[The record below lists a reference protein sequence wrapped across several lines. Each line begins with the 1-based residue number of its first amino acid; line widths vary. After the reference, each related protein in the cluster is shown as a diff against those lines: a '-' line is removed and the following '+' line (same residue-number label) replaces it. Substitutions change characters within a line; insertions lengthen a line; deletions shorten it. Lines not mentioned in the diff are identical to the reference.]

1 MNSLSSNRTRQALS
15 YIVFA
20 GVALASLVFWATEL
34 RHSIRS
40 HNERINEVLAAH
52 QQSQLDRKAELIRG
66 LINETYQTG
75 RTISLLPPIR
85 QASGP
90 NRRSEEEDVVR
101 QGRLSLDTYR
111 MLEQVFANL
120 HASIQASEVYV
131 VLDGFDPAKGDVP
144 FIVYESYAGHR
155 PAAIE
160 RSGQPNDVPVSDESE
175 EYAAIV
181 KHMDWFRNKTPMFR
195 YASDLNWV
203 PGLISPLVRTGDTTQ
218 YLSIQNGNP
227 ADARGIVFS
236 VPIYDLRSGKFKG
249 LVSIIVR
256 ANVFEAKLLGV
267 PFLPVTADDQAR
279 MAAAGWKMPPPG
291 PFVLAEI
298 DQRIEISDRRN
309 PVLAR
314 GLAMAMLDSAAG
326 GRWASLRLETP
337 VSGTWQL
344 HHYLSEPEIEGLV
357 AGIRAERKLSII
369 GRVALLVVLC
379 GFLGWGFWLL
389 AASRREL
396 IKIAHYDPLTDL
408 PNRRLFFDRM
418 EVGIARALRNGTR
431 MGLFFVDLAG
441 LNAIN
446 DRHGHHGGD
455 QLLVQVA
462 KRLQDRL
469 RDTDGIF
476 VGERGNGKADPGRS
490 LMPAKFMVSR
500 LGGDEFTI
508 ICEDLRSTDDLA
520 VVAERVIASVKE
532 PFMLGDE
539 QVEITL
545 NVGAAQFP
553 DDADDAER
561 LLMSAD
567 SAMHECK
574 QTHGHYVLFNEEMR
588 ARAERLH
595 LLTLGLVAALNKG
608 EFELYYQPK
617 ALLSDGRVVSLEA
630 LIRWHHPILGM
641 VSPIEF
647 IPILERTGG
656 ISAVGEWIVQ
666 QACRDFHRLTAAGF
680 PELRLSVNVSVSQ
693 LRAGNFE
700 RFLKT
705 ALAESAIDAKRLILE
720 ITETMVIEDLKQGR
734 QVLRD
739 LAQLGVKLAIDD
751 FGAGYSSM
759 TYLQHLPIDYIKLDK
774 SLIDGML
781 DPRSIHVVES
791 VIRLAQGLS
800 LTTIAEGV
808 ETEAQQVLIRRLGC
822 DIVQGYLL
830 SRPLPLTDIIDWL
843 NERDRQGLAAP

>member
-1 MNSLSSNRTRQALS
+1 MNSLSSNKTRQALS

-20 GVALASLVFWATEL
+20 GVAFVSLIFWYVEL
-34 RHSIRS
+34 THSIQS
-40 HNERINEVLAAH
+40 HDERENEVLAAY

-75 RTISLLPPIR
+75 RTISLLPSIR
-85 QASGP
+85 ETSGP
-90 NRRSEEEDVVR
+90 NRRSESEDIVR
-101 QGRLSLDTYR
+101 QGRIPLDTYR
-111 MLEQVFANL
+111 MLQQVFANL
-120 HASIQASEVYV
+120 HANIQASEVYV
-131 VLDGFDPAKGDVP
+131 VLDGFDPEKGDVP
-144 FIVYESYAGHR
+144 FIVYESYDRHPPTATAQPGL
-155 PAAIE
+155 
-160 RSGQPNDVPVSDESE
+160 PNDVPVADETE

-181 KHMDWFRNKTPMFR
+181 RHMDWFRNKAPTFR
-195 YASDLNWV
+195 YANDLNLI
-203 PGLISPLVRTGDTTQ
+203 PGAVSALLRTGDNTQ

-227 ADARGIVFS
+227 ADADGIVFS
-236 VPIYDLRSGKFKG
+236 IPLYDLHSGKFKG
-249 LVSIIVR
+249 QVSIIVR

-267 PFLPVTADDQAR
+267 PFLPVTADDKSR
-279 MAAAGWKMPPPG
+279 MVAAGWKMPPPA
-291 PFVLAEI
+291 PFVLAETGR
-298 DQRIEISDRRN
+298 QIEISDRRN
-309 PVLAR
+309 PLLAK
-314 GLAMAMLDSAAG
+314 GLAMAMLDRAAG
-326 GRWASLRLETP
+326 GRWASLPMKTL
-337 VSGTWQL
+337 VSDTWQL
-344 HHYLSEPEIEGLV
+344 HHYLSEPEIDGLA
-357 AGIRAERKLSII
+357 AGIRASRQLSII
-369 GRVALLVVLC
+369 VRVALLV
-379 GFLGWGFWLL
+379 FLSALLVWGFWLL
-389 AASRREL
+389 MASRREL
-396 IKIAHYDPLTDL
+396 IKIAHFDPLTDL

-418 EVGIARALRNGTR
+418 EVGIARAKRNHTR

-462 KRLQDRL
+462 KRLHDRL

-476 VGERGNGKADPGRS
+476 VGERSSGKAGQDGS
-490 LMPAKFMVSR
+490 LVPVKFMVSR

-508 ICEDLRSTDDLA
+508 LCEDLRSTDDLA
-520 VVAERVIASVKE
+520 VVAERVIACVKE
-532 PFMLGDE
+532 PFTLGDQ
-539 QVEITL
+539 QVEIKL

-553 DDADDAER
+553 DDAGDAER

-574 QTHGHYVLFNEEMR
+574 ETHGYYVVFNEELR

-595 LLTLGLVAALNKG
+595 LLTLGLVSALHKD

-617 ALLSDGRVVSLEA
+617 ALLSDGQVVSMEA
-630 LIRWHHPILGM
+630 LIRWHHPVLGM
-641 VSPIEF
+641 VSPTDF

-656 ISAVGEWIVQ
+656 IIAVGEWIVQ
-666 QACRDFHRLTAAGF
+666 QACRDFHRLTEAGF
-680 PELRLSVNVSVSQ
+680 PELRLSVNVAVSQ
-693 LRAGNFE
+693 LRGGSFE
-700 RFLKT
+700 RFLKA
-705 ALAESAIDAKRLILE
+705 ALTDSAIEAKRLILE
-720 ITETMVIEDLKQGR
+720 ITETMVIEDLEQGQ

-800 LTTIAEGV
+800 LKTIAEGV
-808 ETEAQQVLIRRLGC
+808 ETEEQRVLIRQLGC
-822 DIVQGYLL
+822 DIVQGFLL
-830 SRPLPLTDIIDWL
+830 SRPLPLGDIID
-843 NERDRQGLAAP
+843 

>member
-1 MNSLSSNRTRQALS
+1 MTSLSSNRTRQALS
-15 YIVFA
+15 YILFA
-20 GVALASLVFWATEL
+20 CVALASLIFWATEL
-34 RHSIRS
+34 THSIRS
-40 HNERINEVLAAH
+40 HDERIDEVLAAH
-52 QQSQLDRKAELIRG
+52 QRGLLDRKAELIRG

-75 RTISLLPPIR
+75 RTISLLPSIR

-90 NRRSEEEDVVR
+90 NRRSEQEDVVK
-101 QGRLSLDTYR
+101 QGRLSLDTYL
-111 MLEQVFANL
+111 MLQQVFANL
-120 HASIQASEVYV
+120 HANIQASEVYV
-131 VLDGFDPAKGDVP
+131 VLDGFDPKSGDVP
-144 FIVYESYAGHR
+144 FIVYESYEGHE
-155 PAAIE
+155 PAATE
-160 RSGQPNDVPVSDESE
+160 PPGLPGDVPVADETE
-175 EYAAIV
+175 EYAAIAR
-181 KHMDWFRNKTPMFR
+181 HMDWFRNTAPTFR
-195 YASDLNWV
+195 YGNDLNLI
-203 PGLISPLVRTGDTTQ
+203 PGVSSPFLQTGDNSQ
-218 YLSIQNGNP
+218 YLSIKNGNP
-227 ADARGIVFS
+227 VDAKGMVFS
-236 VPIYDLRSGKFKG
+236 IPAYDLRSGKFKG
-249 LVSIIVR
+249 LVSIIIR
-256 ANVFEAKLLGV
+256 ANVFEAKLIGV
-267 PFLPVTADDQAR
+267 PFLPITADDQTR
-279 MAAAGWKMPPPG
+279 MAGEGWTMPPPAS
-291 PFVLAEI
+291 FVLVET
-298 DQRIEISDRRN
+298 DRQIEISDRRN
-309 PVLAR
+309 PMLAK
-314 GLAMAMLDSAAG
+314 GLAMAKLDGSAG
-326 GRWASLRLETP
+326 GRWASLRMETRI
-337 VSGTWQL
+337 SGTWQL
-344 HHYLSEPEIEGLV
+344 YHYLGEPEIDALV
-357 AGIRAERKLSII
+357 AGIRLAKKLSIF

-418 EVGIARALRNGTR
+418 ELGIARAKRNDTR
-431 MGLFFVDLAG
+431 LGLFFVDLAG

-446 DRHGHHGGD
+446 DRHGHRGGD
-455 QLLVQVA
+455 QLLMQVA

-476 VGERGNGKADPGRS
+476 VGERGNDRVDQARS
-490 LMPAKFMVSR
+490 LLPLKFMVSR

-508 ICEDLRSTDDLA
+508 LCEDLQSRDDLA
-520 VVAERVIASVKE
+520 VVAERVIACVKE
-532 PFMLGDE
+532 PFTLGDD
-539 QVEITL
+539 QVEIKL
-545 NVGAAQFP
+545 NVGAAQYP

-574 QTHGHYVLFNEEMR
+574 EIHAPYVVFNEEMR

-595 LLTLGLVAALNKG
+595 LLTLSLVSALNKD
-608 EFELYYQPK
+608 EFELYYQPT
-617 ALLSDGRVVSLEA
+617 ALLSDGRVVSMEA

-641 VSPIEF
+641 VGPTDF

-656 ISAVGEWIVQ
+656 IVAVGEWIVQ
-666 QACRDFHRLTAAGF
+666 QACRDFHRLTDAGF
-680 PELRLSVNVSVSQ
+680 PDLRLSVNVSVSQ
-693 LRAGNFE
+693 LRGSDFE
-700 RFLKT
+700 RFLKAT
-705 ALAESAIDAKRLILE
+705 LADSAIEPKRLILE

-808 ETEAQQVLIRRLGC
+808 ETDAQQTLIRRLGC

-830 SRPLPLTDIIDWL
+830 SRPLPLGNVIDWL
-843 NERDRQGLAAP
+843 KERRTQDLTTP